1 MTEAMKSSGKPVRYC
16 KRCVEPDTRPDC
28 IFDDEGIC
36 YPCRYNE
43 RLGDIDWA
51 GRRRELE
58 QIADWGRARNVSGY
72 DCMVPVS
79 GGKDSTRQALYVRD
93 ELNLKPLLV
102 TCACPPE
109 QQTDRGAHNIG
120 NLISLGFDCI
130 YVSPGP
136 ETWRRLMRSGFYKW
150 GNLFKS
156 TELAIYAV
164 CPQVAIMYHVPLLIY
179 GENPAL
185 TWGSAGGSFD
195 GNANRLKYNNTLR
208 GGDLS
213 WLLAEGFD
221 QKDLYWYRYPDDNDI
236 ERAGLRM
243 IYLGYYI
250 PDFNDEVNRSV
261 ALANG
266 LRGREGA
273 DANLEDI
280 GMASNLD
287 ALDTDFVP
295 VNQMLKQLKLGFG
308 RATEQL
314 SGSIRSGDVTRE
326 EAIEQVHKYDGKC
339 ADRYISK
346 FCRFAGLD
354 EDEFWNVAE
363 SYRNQDLWVRHGNN
377 WRLKYPIE

>member
-1 MTEAMKSSGKPVRYC
+1 MNPLRANGRPVRYC

-28 IFDDEGIC
+28 IFDEEGVC
-36 YPCRYNE
+36 LPCRYNE
-43 RLGDIDWA
+43 KLGEIDWA
-51 GRRRELE
+51 QRRRELTE
-58 QIADWGRARNVSGY
+58 IADWGRAHNVSGY
-72 DCMVPVS
+72 DCIVPVS
-79 GGKDSTRQALYVRD
+79 GGKDSTRQSLYVRD
-93 ELNLKPLLV
+93 ELGLKPLLV

-130 YVSPGP
+130 NVNPGP
-136 ETWRRLMRSGFYKW
+136 ETWRRLMRSGFFKW

-164 CPQVAIMYHVPLLIY
+164 CPQVAIMYHIPLLIY
-179 GENPAL
+179 GENPSL
-185 TWGSAGGSFD
+185 SWGSAGGSLD

-208 GGDLS
+208 GGDIS
-213 WLLAEGFD
+213 WLIEEGFD

-250 PDFNDEVNRSV
+250 PDFNDKVNREI

-266 LRGREGA
+266 LQGRSGE
-273 DANLEDI
+273 DARLEDI

-295 VNQMLKQLKLGFG
+295 VNQLLKYLKLGFG

-314 SGSIRSGDVTRE
+314 SGAIRGGETTRA
-326 EAIEQVHKYDGKC
+326 EAVEAVHRYDGKC
-339 ADRYISK
+339 ADRYVRA
-346 FCRFAGLD
+346 FCRYAGIT
-354 EDEFWNVAE
+354 EDEFWDVAE
-363 SYRNQDLWVRHGNN
+363 SYRNRDLWVRDGND
-377 WRLKYPIE
+377 WRLKYPVE